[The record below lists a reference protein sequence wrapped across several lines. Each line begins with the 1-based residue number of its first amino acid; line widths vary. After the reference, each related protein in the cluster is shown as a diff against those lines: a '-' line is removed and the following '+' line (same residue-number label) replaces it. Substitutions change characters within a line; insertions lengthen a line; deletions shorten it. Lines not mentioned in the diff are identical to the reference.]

1 VSKEPKM
8 GNAHVNAQADAL
20 NAVYNGGKMDFYGG
34 TKPATADT
42 ATSEPV
48 LVEFTLPS
56 PCFGTSNLGVVAAN
70 TIADVVAALG
80 GTAAW
85 FRVWKSDGTTGLQ
98 DGTIGVTA
106 GQFDLVIDSVTI
118 VQGVTQHINS
128 WQHTVP
134 KG

>member
-1 VSKEPKM
+1 VAKNPKM
-8 GNAHVNAQADAL
+8 GNAHVNAQGDAL
-20 NAVYNGGKMDFYGG
+20 NAVYNGGKMRFYGG
-34 TKPATADT
+34 TQPATCDT
-42 ATSEPV
+42 ATAEAT
-48 LVEFTLPS
+48 LVEFVLPN
-56 PCFGTSNLGVVAAN
+56 PCFGTSNAGVVTAN
-70 TIADVVAALG
+70 AVTDVVAALG

-85 FRVWKSDGTTGLQ
+85 FRVWKADGTTGLQ

-128 WQHTVP
+128 WTHTVA